1 MIIIYALLS
10 KSTRIFILACI
21 PLLFKIAM
29 HAVCANRP
37 RCAMFTLKIATAE
50 FKAFCLRS
58 KVSNVDCV
66 QSAVNVTYKINCAAN
81 LTTNYFRNN
90 VLSYSV

>member
-1 MIIIYALLS
+1 MRFFQRALVY
-10 KSTRIFILACI
+10 FLACVL
-21 PLLFKIAM
+21 LLFKIAI

-50 FKAFCLRS
+50 FQAFCLRS
-58 KVSNVDCV
+58 KVSNVDSV
-66 QSAVNVTYKINCAAN
+66 QSAVNVTYKIKCAAN